1 MAVAI
6 YNNIEFIITFFSFI
20 QFVISI
26 FVTPWDNPTVPPGIN
41 FPTADNIEIG
51 KALLGVVIHP
61 NAKGASMNVT
71 PDTLK
76 KLIENGTL

>member
-1 MAVAI
+1 MLHVSV
-6 YNNIEFIITFFSFI
+6 FV
-20 QFVISI
+20 QFVISC

-41 FPTADNIEIG
+41 FPHCDNIEMG

-61 NAKGASMNVT
+61 NAKGESMTVV

-76 KLIENGTL
+76 KLAENGTL

>member
-1 MAVAI
+1 
-6 YNNIEFIITFFSFI
+6 
-20 QFVISI
+20 
-26 FVTPWDNPTVPPGIN
+26 VPPGIN
-41 FPTADNIEIG
+41 YPTVDNIEMG

-76 KLIENGTL
+76 KLIEIGTL